1 MSLINRNTDYAIRAL
16 VYLAREKD
24 GVVAVSQLAKAEK
37 MPRPF
42 LRRIMQVLCQND
54 LVISRQGK
62 TGGFSLKKNPTEIS
76 LGEVA
81 RVFQGGVDISQCL
94 FQELICHNHQNCF
107 LRKRL
112 KKIEKIV
119 VSELERTK
127 IASFLTEGG
136 IVKNKIQY

>member
-1 MSLINRNTDYAIRAL
+1 MSLINRNTDYAVRAL
-16 VYLAREKD
+16 VHLAREKD

-37 MPRPF
+37 IPQPF
-42 LRRIMQVLCQND
+42 LRRIMQVLCQNG
-54 LVISRQGK
+54 LVVSHQGK
-62 TGGFSLKKNPTEIS
+62 TGGFSLKKKPTEIS

-81 RVFQGGVDISQCL
+81 RVFQGEVDISRCL
-94 FQELICHNHQNCF
+94 FQKAVCHNHQNCF

-127 IASFLTEGG
+127 IASFLTER
-136 IVKNKIQY
+136 

>member
-1 MSLINRNTDYAIRAL
+1 MSLINRNTDYAVRAL
-16 VYLAREKD
+16 VHLARKKN

-42 LRRIMQVLCQND
+42 LRRIMQVLCQNG
-54 LVISRQGK
+54 LGVSCQGK
-62 TGGFSLKKNPTEIS
+62 SGGFSLKKKPTEIS

-81 RVFQGGVDISQCL
+81 RVFQGEVEITRCL
-94 FQELICHNHQNCF
+94 FRKAVCHNHRNCF

-119 VSELERTK
+119 VSELERIN
-127 IASFLTEGG
+127 IASFLTER
-136 IVKNKIQY
+136 

>member
-1 MSLINRNTDYAIRAL
+1 MSLINRNTDYAVRAL
-16 VYLAREKD
+16 VYLARAKD

-37 MPRPF
+37 IPQPF
-42 LRRIMQVLCQND
+42 LRRIMQVLCQNG
-54 LVISRQGK
+54 LVVSHQGK
-62 TGGFSLKKNPTEIS
+62 RGGFSLKKKPTEIS

-81 RVFQGGVDISQCL
+81 RVFQGEVDISQCL
-94 FQELICHNHQNCF
+94 FRKLVCHNHQNCF

-127 IASFLTEGG
+127 IASFLTER
-136 IVKNKIQY
+136 

>member
-1 MSLINRNTDYAIRAL
+1 MSLINRNTDYAVRAL
-16 VYLAREKD
+16 VHLAREKN

-42 LRRIMQVLCQND
+42 LRRIMQVLCQNG
-54 LVISRQGK
+54 LVVSHQGK
-62 TGGFSLKKNPTEIS
+62 TGGFSLKKKSTEIS

-81 RVFQGGVDISQCL
+81 RVFQGEVDISRCL
-94 FQELICHNHQNCF
+94 FRKAVCHNHQNCF

-127 IASFLTEGG
+127 IASFLME
-136 IVKNKIQY
+136 VK

>member
-24 GVVAVSQLAKAEK
+24 GVVAVSQLARAEK

-42 LRRIMQVLCQND
+42 LRRIMQVLCQNG
-54 LVISRQGK
+54 LVVSHQGK
-62 TGGFSLKKNPTEIS
+62 TGGFSLKKKPTEIS

-81 RVFQGGVDISQCL
+81 RVFQGKVDISQCL
-94 FQELICHNHQNCF
+94 FRKLVCHNHQNCF

-127 IASFLTEGG
+127 IASFLTER
-136 IVKNKIQY
+136 